1 MRTALPLLVLAL
13 SLSGIVGCSSKPP
26 AEWASGGARLAL
38 GSAIW
43 KLGEDDVTM
52 DRSGRVVMAGDTQ
65 FSIDVAGRVYDD
77 DGDPAAVLLPDG
89 NVVGND
95 NVHLGRVG
103 VTNASPP
110 GAEAA
115 WLSLSPGGDVIL
127 FDSDGARRSGGRWT
141 GCTGAVL
148 RTCTLVTH
156 LVALSRAAAQ
166 HNRMHGGVGVGVGMG
181 MYR

>member
-1 MRTALPLLVLAL
+1 MRAPLSLLVLAL
-13 SLSGIVGCSSKPP
+13 SLFGIVACSSKPP
-26 AEWASGGARLAL
+26 AAWASGGARLAL
-38 GSAIW
+38 GNAIW

-52 DRSGRVVMAGDTQ
+52 DRGGRVSMAGDTQ

-110 GAEAA
+110 GAETA
-115 WLSLSPGGDVIL
+115 WLTLSPGGDVIL
-127 FDSDGARRSGGRWT
+127 FDSDGERHSGGRWT

-156 LVALSRAAAQ
+156 LALLSRATAEQ
-166 HNRMHGGVGVGVGMG
+166 NRTSVGLGVGVGI
-181 MYR
+181 YR